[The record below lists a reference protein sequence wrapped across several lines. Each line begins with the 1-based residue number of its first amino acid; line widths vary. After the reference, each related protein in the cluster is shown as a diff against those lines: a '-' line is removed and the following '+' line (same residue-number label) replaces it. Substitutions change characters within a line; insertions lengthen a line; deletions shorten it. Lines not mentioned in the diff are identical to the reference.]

1 MAEYTITIDKNSV
14 YDEVAKTT
22 SYTGTKK
29 KDDDTAYSRIFTTE
43 YDRQMLERFW
53 SESKNA
59 ACNSLKKF
67 LVSEQEGNDTYTM
80 TLDLSASFDDALTDS
95 INRSMFSF
103 FVMNITAKWFA
114 ISNKPETAEY
124 ATYASANM
132 DDVMRKAFYKK
143 KPERPTY

>member
-1 MAEYTITIDKNSV
+1 MAEYTIKIDKNSV

-29 KDDDTAYSRIFTTE
+29 TDDATAYNRIFTTE

-53 SESKNA
+53 SESKNT

-67 LVSEQEGNDTYTM
+67 LVSEREDGDTYTI